1 MNHPQQCPEHRETTR
16 LSRYPVI
23 QPGISKY
30 SYLSK
35 RCTPINLGDDAKHV
49 VRTITA
55 RLENEATKD
64 LPERVLMPAVA
75 GR

>member
-1 MNHPQQCPEHRETTR
+1 VVAVCRLLAWYTIPDSSAVTR
-16 LSRYPVI
+16 
-23 QPGISKY
+23 ISEA
-30 SYLSK
+30 
-35 RCTPINLGDDAKHV
+35 INLGDDAKHV